1 MRRKEKG
8 WCSMT
13 NEVPQINPNEPIRRR
28 ERTQI
33 MTLKEVAKYLGLHPI
48 SIYRLIK
55 TTDIPAMKVGG
66 QWRFKKDILD
76 EWLLKQSSKHLQ

>member
-1 MRRKEKG
+1 MADFQDEKEPVKK
-8 WCSMT
+8 
-13 NEVPQINPNEPIRRR
+13 R

-55 TTDIPAMKVGG
+55 TSDIPAMKIGG
-66 QWRFKKDILD
+66 QWRFKKEVLD
-76 EWLLKQSSKHLQ
+76 EWLAKQSNSK

>member
-1 MRRKEKG
+1 MADLPEEKDG
-8 WCSMT
+8 M
-13 NEVPQINPNEPIRRR
+13 RRR

-55 TTDIPAMKVGG
+55 TSDIPAMKIGG
-66 QWRFKKDILD
+66 QWRFKKEVLD
-76 EWLLKQSSKHLQ
+76 GWLSKQSHLQN

>member
-1 MRRKEKG
+1 MADFQEEKEPVKK
-8 WCSMT
+8 
-13 NEVPQINPNEPIRRR
+13 R

-55 TTDIPAMKVGG
+55 TSDIPAMKIGG
-66 QWRFKKDILD
+66 QWRFKKEVLD
-76 EWLLKQSSKHLQ
+76 EWLAKQSNSK

>member
-1 MRRKEKG
+1 MADVPEEKDG
-8 WCSMT
+8 M
-13 NEVPQINPNEPIRRR
+13 RRR

-55 TTDIPAMKVGG
+55 TSDIPAMKIGG
-66 QWRFKKDILD
+66 QWRFKKEVLD
-76 EWLLKQSSKHLQ
+76 GWLSKQSHLQN

>member
-1 MRRKEKG
+1 MAEMQEEKDP
-8 WCSMT
+8 T
-13 NEVPQINPNEPIRRR
+13 KRR

-55 TTDIPAMKVGG
+55 TSDIPAMKIGG
-66 QWRFKKDILD
+66 QWRFKKEVLD
-76 EWLLKQSSKHLQ
+76 AWLAKQSNTRVGG